1 MIILTILTVLA
12 GVILANFAWIGI
24 GHYKQFSEDED
35 KVKTAFVLRFF
46 ISIVLLVLLAC
57 NAIMVF
63 TDTTKDNTNNHVL
76 ESAEK
81 K

>member
-1 MIILTILTVLA
+1 MIITLIIATLA
-12 GVILANFAWIGI
+12 GLILANFAWIGI
-24 GHYKQFSEDED
+24 GHYKLFSEDED

-46 ISIVLLVLLAC
+46 ISIVLLVLLVC

-63 TDTTKDNTNNHVL
+63 TGTTKDTTNTNVL
-76 ESAEK
+76 ESSEK